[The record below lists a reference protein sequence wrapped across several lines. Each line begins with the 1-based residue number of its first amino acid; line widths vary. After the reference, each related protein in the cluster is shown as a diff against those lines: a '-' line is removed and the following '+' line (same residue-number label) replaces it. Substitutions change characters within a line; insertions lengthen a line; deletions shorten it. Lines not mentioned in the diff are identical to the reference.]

1 MAFPPRFLDDIKDR
15 VGLVDVVGRRVKLV
29 RKGRE
34 HLGLCPFHNEKTPSF
49 TVNEDKGFYH
59 CFGCGAHG
67 DAISFVQNTQK
78 LSFVDA
84 VEQLAGLAGLP
95 MPEQTPE
102 ARANEER
109 RVGLAEAVDAAS
121 RWFAD
126 QLRGAAGGTARR
138 YLADRGLDE
147 KLIGHFRMGFAPG
160 SRDALKSALIG
171 QGFAEETLVEA
182 GLLKRPDDG
191 GAPYDLFRDRVMFPI
206 ADRRGRII
214 AFGARL
220 LGDAKAAKYINSPE
234 TPLFH
239 KGRTLYNLDRAAA
252 AVRDGAQLVV
262 AEGYMDVIA
271 LYRAGFE
278 GAVAP
283 LGTALTEDQ
292 ITALW
297 RYAEEP
303 VLCFDGDEAGARAAA
318 RAADRALPLLR
329 PGRSLR
335 FAMLPPGKDPDDLI
349 AASGAAAMRRVLD
362 DGVPMSELIWRLELG
377 MRPLDTPERRAD
389 LESRLRQRARQI
401 VDRAVQDHYWSAFRE
416 RLYRKFRFVRRPGRS
431 GGQGMQRPV
440 PGGGALA
447 SAAMFPRRRQQV
459 VLTTLLQHPELADEF
474 SDSLAHAEL
483 DADLDNLLQALQKQL
498 AAEPDLDAE
507 TLKRHLSRDG
517 FATLIGALCAD
528 DVLIHAAFARPESP
542 VAAAR
547 AGLTEVLAFIF
558 QGRRMEEL
566 EATAR
571 YTADH
576 PDAEKEARFLAFRKD
591 VELSESRMRETEDG
605 LYDAGERDD
614 GG

>member
-34 HLGLCPFHNEKTPSF
+34 HLGLCPFHTEKTPSF

-67 DAISFVQNTQK
+67 DAISFVQNTEN
-78 LSFVDA
+78 LSFPEA
-84 VEQLAGLAGLP
+84 VERMAGLAGLP
-95 MPEQTPE
+95 MPERTPE
-102 ARANEER
+102 DQAREAQ
-109 RVGLAEAVDAAS
+109 RVGLAEAVDAAA

-126 QLRGAAGGTARR
+126 QLRGPGGEAARR
-138 YLADRGLDE
+138 YLAARGLDE
-147 KLIGHFRMGFAPG
+147 PAIGHFRLGFAPD
-160 SRDALKSALIG
+160 SRSALKIALTG
-171 QGFAEETLVEA
+171 QGFSEQILVEA
-182 GLLKRPDDG
+182 GLLKQPDDG
-191 GAPYDLFRDRVMFPI
+191 GGTYDLFRDRVMFPI
-206 ADRRGRII
+206 TDRRGRII

-220 LGDAKAAKYINSPE
+220 LGDAKAAKYINSPD

-252 AVRDGAQLVV
+252 AVRDGALLVV

-271 LYRAGFE
+271 LHRAGFE

-292 ITALW
+292 ITVLW
-297 RYAEEP
+297 RHADEP

-329 PGRSLR
+329 PGKSLR

-349 AASGAAAMRRVLD
+349 AGSGVAAMRRVLD
-362 DGVPMSELIWRLELG
+362 DGVPMSELIWHLELG
-377 MRPLDTPERRAD
+377 LRSIDTPERRAD
-389 LESRLRQRARQI
+389 LERRLRQRTRQI
-401 VDRAVQDHYWSAFRE
+401 ADTAVQNYYWSAFRE
-416 RLYRKFRFVRRPGRS
+416 RLFRTFRPAQQGQRPGPGRPWPAA
-431 GGQGMQRPV
+431 GGA
-440 PGGGALA
+440 ALA
-447 SAAMFPRRRQQV
+447 SAGAFPRRRQQV
-459 VLTTLLQHPELADEF
+459 VLATLLQHPELADEF

-483 DADLDNLLQALQKQL
+483 DPDLDNLLQALQKQL
-498 AAEPDLDAE
+498 AADPDLDAE

-528 DVLIHAAFARPESP
+528 DVLVHAAFARANAP

-566 EATAR
+566 VATAR

-576 PDAEKEARFLAFRKD
+576 PDEDTEARFLAFRRD
-591 VELSESRMRETEDG
+591 VELSDTRMRETEDARQ
-605 LYDAGERDD
+605 DAGERDD

>member
-34 HLGLCPFHNEKTPSF
+34 HLGLCPFHTEKTPSF

-67 DAISFVQNTQK
+67 DAISFVQNTEN
-78 LSFVDA
+78 LAFPDA

-95 MPEQTPE
+95 MPERTP
-102 ARANEER
+102 ADRER
-109 RVGLAEAVDAAS
+109 EQRQVGLAEAVDAAA

-126 QLRGAAGGTARR
+126 QLRGPGGEAARS
-138 YLADRGLDE
+138 YLSGRGLDE
-147 KLIGHFRMGFAPG
+147 QAIGHFRLGYAPD
-160 SRDALKSALIG
+160 SRSALKTALTA
-171 QGFAEETLVEA
+171 QGFAEDILVEA
-182 GLLKRPDDG
+182 GLLKRPEDG
-191 GAPYDLFRDRVMFPI
+191 GASYDLFRDRVMFPI
-206 ADRRGRII
+206 TDRRGRIV

-220 LGDAKAAKYINSPE
+220 LGDAKAAKYINSPD

-252 AVRDGAQLVV
+252 AVRDGAVLVV

-271 LYRAGFE
+271 LHRAGFT

-297 RYAEEP
+297 RHADEP

-329 PGRSLR
+329 PGKSLR

-349 AASGAAAMRRVLD
+349 ADSGGAAMRRVLD
-362 DGVPMSELIWRLELG
+362 DGIPMSELIWKLELG
-377 MRPLDTPERRAD
+377 LRSLDTPERRAD
-389 LESRLRQRARQI
+389 LERRLRQRTRQI
-401 VDRAVQDHYWSAFRE
+401 VDPAVQNYYWSAFRE
-416 RLYRKFRFVRRPGRS
+416 RLYRSFRSAQRVQRGRPGP
-431 GGQGMQRPV
+431 QWPV
-440 PGGGALA
+440 PGGAALA
-447 SAAMFPRRRQQV
+447 SAEVFPRRRQQV
-459 VLTTLLQHPELADEF
+459 VLATLLQHPELADEF
-474 SDSLAHAEL
+474 SDSLAQAEL
-483 DADLDNLLQALQKQL
+483 DPDLDNLLQALQKQL
-498 AAEPDLDAE
+498 AADPDLDAA

-517 FATLIGALCAD
+517 FATLIGALGAD
-528 DVLIHAAFARPESP
+528 DVLVHAAFARADSP

-547 AGLTEVLAFIF
+547 AGLAEVLAFIF

-576 PDAEKEARFLAFRKD
+576 PDEDTEARFLAFRRD
-591 VELSESRMRETEDG
+591 VELSDSRMRETEDG
-605 LYDAGERDD
+605 RPNAGERDD